1 MCSRCGSQSHRS
13 AECCKPFLAVSC
25 AYCGKSGHSKAS
37 CPKAAFDDR
46 EQRRAAFEQRR
57 AADKAAFE
65 EREQRRAADKAA
77 FEEREQRRAAGK
89 AALEERQQRRA
100 AGQAAFEERQQRR
113 AERAEATKSWTA
125 TRDTDVCSI
134 ASTECSTAST
144 ASTVADLPPCS
155 FCGAKR
161 VEPKQKRFAN

>member
-1 MCSRCGSQSHRS
+1 MGA

-25 AYCGKSGHSKAS
+25 AYCGKSGHLRAS
-37 CPKAAFDDR
+37 CPKAAFDER
-46 EQRRAAFEQRR
+46 QQRRTAFEERR
-57 AADKAAFE
+57 VADKAAFE

-77 FEEREQRRAAGK
+77 F
-89 AALEERQQRRA
+89 EERQQRRA

-113 AERAEATKSWTA
+113 AERAEAAKSWTE
-125 TRDTDVCSI
+125 TRDTDICSI
-134 ASTECSTAST
+134 ASTDCSSAST

-161 VEPKQKRFAN
+161 VEPRQKRFANKCANRCQACWREFQK

>member
-1 MCSRCGSQSHRS
+1 MG
-13 AECCKPFLAVSC
+13 LAVSC

-37 CPKAAFDDR
+37 CQKAAFD
-46 EQRRAAFEQRR
+46 ERR
-57 AADKAAFE
+57 AADKAAFG
-65 EREQRRAADKAA
+65 
-77 FEEREQRRAAGK
+77 EREQRRAAGK
-89 AALEERQQRRA
+89 AAFEERQQRRA

-134 ASTECSTAST
+134 ASTDCSTAST

-161 VEPKQKRFAN
+161 VEPKKKRFVNKCANRCQSCWREFKKC